1 METRLQCCFEKII
14 IEFSVS
20 CTEAKRKLEITFLG
34 FHVIFFFPSGPI
46 RSHITGRLYLFP
58 RVTGNKRKYL

>member
-34 FHVIFFFPSGPI
+34 FHVIFFSLQVQLGVTQQEGSICFPG
-46 RSHITGRLYLFP
+46 
-58 RVTGNKRKYL
+58 